1 MIRRGSRRNSIQPAR
16 GRQIVFLREVG
27 RTLIRLP
34 APQPRIF
41 QRIPHSCSARQPAS
55 SVSGQRSSVG
65 VAGRHGIGD
74 GRHAGA
80 GARYDS
86 ALDQHR
92 FGSRVLTLVS
102 GRHGTRLGRMVRRP
116 LGGPTD
122 VQWLLAILARRRQQ
136 RGAVRVRRRRGQSR
150 GKHQAGL
157 ATPAATRVQHAEGTG
172 RRQPAGAGDEV
183 A

>member
-1 MIRRGSRRNSIQPAR
+1 MIRRGSWKNSIQPTR
-16 GRQIVFLREVG
+16 NRQIVFLRKVG
-27 RTLIRLP
+27 RTLTRLP
-34 APQPRIF
+34 AAQSWIF
-41 QRIPHSCSARQPAS
+41 RRIPHSCSARQPAS
-55 SVSGQRSSVG
+55 SIAAQRSSAG

-136 RGAVRVRRRRGQSR
+136 RGAVRVRRRCGQSR
-150 GKHQAGL
+150 RQHQAGL
-157 ATPAATRVQHAEGTG
+157 ATSATARVQHAEGTG
-172 RRQPAGAGDEV
+172 RRQPAGAGDQI